1 MRRLLVIALF
11 YVGSPLAEAQT
22 FTREKVV
29 GTWVSTDVSFSKN
42 NQKASAENATL
53 DKVRRG
59 LINSRFVFGRNGLFS
74 IQLPTNAPSEFRE
87 LEAMNNKMWHI
98 RSKEQKLF
106 VGTLDEDLLMIN
118 VRISNGSYY
127 FLIEDTPLVLKMEKR
142 GR

>member
-1 MRRLLVIALF
+1 MRRLLFIALF
-11 YVGSPLAEAQT
+11 YVGAPLAEAQT

-29 GTWVSTDVSFSKN
+29 GTWVSTDVSFTKD
-42 NQKASAENATL
+42 NQKGSAENATFE
-53 DKVRRG
+53 KVRRG

-74 IQLPTNAPSEFRE
+74 IQLPSNAPSEFRE
-87 LEAMNNKMWHI
+87 LEDMNNKMWHI

-142 GR
+142 SR